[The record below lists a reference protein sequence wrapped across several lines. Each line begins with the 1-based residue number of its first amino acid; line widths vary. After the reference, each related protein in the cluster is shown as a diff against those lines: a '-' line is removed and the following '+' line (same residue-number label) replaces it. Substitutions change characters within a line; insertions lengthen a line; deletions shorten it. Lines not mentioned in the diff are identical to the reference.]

1 MPSCACTAWP
11 RSAAPRTFSLADL
24 GSSNGTFLQVREEV
38 RLRHGDHF
46 RIGQQLF
53 RFDT

>member
-1 MPSCACTAWP
+1 
-11 RSAAPRTFSLADL
+11 
-24 GSSNGTFLQVREEV
+24 LQVREEV